1 MISAKVILDYIQGLR
16 YRNAWGIREPDLV
29 TSDAWKEQKKI
40 SAEEG
45 LVAIAY
51 EGKFGPYDRVF
62 QAAKLMT
69 YAPASGLY
77 SCPLAMTDG
86 ATKTLLSLP
95 NQSMPEVENAIKRL
109 TSRDPSRF
117 WTSGQW
123 YKFFRLEFTCYL
135 FVYL

>member
-1 MISAKVILDYIQGLR
+1 
-16 YRNAWGIREPDLV
+16 
-29 TSDAWKEQKKI
+29 
-40 SAEEG
+40 
-45 LVAIAY
+45 
-51 EGKFGPYDRVF
+51 
-62 QAAKLMT
+62 MT

-135 FVYL
+135 YVCTYEIFQINLLNLG

>member
-1 MISAKVILDYIQGLR
+1 M
-16 YRNAWGIREPDLV
+16 REPDLV

-51 EGKFGPYDRVF
+51 ERKFGPYDRVF
-62 QAAKLMT
+62 QTAKLMI

-95 NQSMPEVENAIKRL
+95 NQSLPEVENAIKRL

-123 YKFFRLEFTCYL
+123 YIKFLELDFTSYDIGISNSHHFINIL
-135 FVYL
+135 DLG

>member
-1 MISAKVILDYIQGLR
+1 MNLDLLISRYLLVHQGLR
-16 YRNAWGIREPDLV
+16 YRNAWGVREPDLV

-51 EGKFGPYDRVF
+51 ERKFGPYDRVF
-62 QAAKLMT
+62 QTAKLMI

-95 NQSMPEVENAIKRL
+95 NQSLPEVENAIKRL

-123 YKFFRLEFTCYL
+123 YIKFLELDFY
-135 FVYL
+135 FI